1 MRRTPTSMNNRQP
14 AGSRDSE
21 QSEAPMSSDAALR
34 AFRVRKTPVRTRS
47 AEPGRG
53 PLLSGA
59 VLGPDQDSKGPPH
72 S

>member
-1 MRRTPTSMNNRQP
+1 MRRTPTSMNNRMP

-21 QSEAPMSSDAALR
+21 QRDGPMSGDAALR
-34 AFRVRKTPVRTRS
+34 AFLVRKTPARARS

-59 VLGPDQDSKGPPH
+59 VFGPDPDGKPPR